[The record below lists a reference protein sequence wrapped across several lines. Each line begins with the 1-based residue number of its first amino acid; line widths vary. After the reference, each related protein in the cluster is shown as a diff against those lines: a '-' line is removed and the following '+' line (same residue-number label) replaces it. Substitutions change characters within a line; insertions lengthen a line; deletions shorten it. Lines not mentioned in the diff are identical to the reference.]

1 MGRYESKPSHPKY
14 PCGAGWSRLYWFS
27 WVQAASLRT
36 CRRES
41 DVAVPDAEIHA
52 PQREAAIFYGMF
64 LRGRPIESL
73 RQEID
78 VSAKLYHKWM
88 RAREYDRTF
97 RENLR
102 RMYIYR
108 KQVLA
113 IFESLVTS
121 DQCAK
126 NWQ

>member
-1 MGRYESKPSHPKY
+1 MRVEV
-14 PCGAGWSRLYWFS
+14 A
-27 WVQAASLRT
+27 QQ
-36 CRRES
+36 
-41 DVAVPDAEIHA
+41 DVEFHS

-64 LRGRPIESL
+64 LRGHSAEEL

-78 VSAKLYHKWM
+78 IPRKVFTKWM
-88 RAREYDRTF
+88 RAREFDMTF

-102 RMYIYR
+102 RIYTYR

-113 IFESLVTS
+113 IFDSLVTS
-121 DQCAK
+121 DKSNQ

>member
-1 MGRYESKPSHPKY
+1 MPALE
-14 PCGAGWSRLYWFS
+14 
-27 WVQAASLRT
+27 
-36 CRRES
+36 
-41 DVAVPDAEIHA
+41 AEMHA

-64 LRGRPIESL
+64 LRGRPVESL

-78 VSAKLYHKWM
+78 VSPKQYHRWM
-88 RAREYDRTF
+88 RAREYDKSF

-102 RMYIYR
+102 RMYVYR

-121 DQCAK
+121 DQSAH

>member
-1 MGRYESKPSHPKY
+1 M
-14 PCGAGWSRLYWFS
+14 AL
-27 WVQAASLRT
+27 L
-36 CRRES
+36 
-41 DVAVPDAEIHA
+41 DVEMHA

-64 LRGRPIESL
+64 LRGCPIESL

-78 VSAKLYHKWM
+78 VSPKLYHKWM
-88 RAREYDRTF
+88 RAREYDQTF

-102 RMYIYR
+102 RMYVYR

-121 DQCAK
+121 DQSARS
-126 NWQ
+126 WH

>member
-1 MGRYESKPSHPKY
+1 MRVE
-14 PCGAGWSRLYWFS
+14 
-27 WVQAASLRT
+27 
-36 CRRES
+36 
-41 DVAVPDAEIHA
+41 VAQQDAEFHS

-64 LRGRPIESL
+64 LRGHSAEEL

-78 VSAKLYHKWM
+78 IPRKVFAKWM
-88 RAREYDRTF
+88 RAREFDMTF

-102 RMYIYR
+102 RIYTYR

-113 IFESLVTS
+113 IFDSLVTS
-121 DQCAK
+121 DKTNQ

>member
-1 MGRYESKPSHPKY
+1 M
-14 PCGAGWSRLYWFS
+14 AVL
-27 WVQAASLRT
+27 
-36 CRRES
+36 
-41 DVAVPDAEIHA
+41 DVEMHA
-52 PQREAAIFYGMF
+52 PQREAAMFYGMF

-78 VSAKLYHKWM
+78 VSPKLYHKWM
-88 RAREYDRTF
+88 RAREYDKTF

-102 RMYIYR
+102 RMYTYR

-121 DQCAK
+121 DRTAQS
-126 NWQ
+126 WQ

>member
-1 MGRYESKPSHPKY
+1 MPALE
-14 PCGAGWSRLYWFS
+14 
-27 WVQAASLRT
+27 
-36 CRRES
+36 
-41 DVAVPDAEIHA
+41 AEMHA

-64 LRGRPIESL
+64 LRGRPVESL

-78 VSAKLYHKWM
+78 VSPKLYHRWM
-88 RAREYDRTF
+88 RAREYDKSF

-102 RMYIYR
+102 RMYVYR

-121 DQCAK
+121 DQSAR

>member
-1 MGRYESKPSHPKY
+1 MRVEV
-14 PCGAGWSRLYWFS
+14 A
-27 WVQAASLRT
+27 QQ
-36 CRRES
+36 
-41 DVAVPDAEIHA
+41 DVEFHS

-64 LRGRPIESL
+64 LRGHSAEEL

-78 VSAKLYHKWM
+78 IPRKVFTKWM
-88 RAREYDRTF
+88 RAREFDITF

-102 RMYIYR
+102 RIYTYR

-113 IFESLVTS
+113 IFDSLVTS
-121 DQCAK
+121 DKSNQ

>member
-1 MGRYESKPSHPKY
+1 M
-14 PCGAGWSRLYWFS
+14 AVL
-27 WVQAASLRT
+27 
-36 CRRES
+36 
-41 DVAVPDAEIHA
+41 DVEMHA
-52 PQREAAIFYGMF
+52 PQREAAMFYGMF

-78 VSAKLYHKWM
+78 VSPKLYHKWM
-88 RAREYDRTF
+88 RAREYDKTF

-102 RMYIYR
+102 RMYTYR

-121 DQCAK
+121 DRTAQG
-126 NWQ
+126 WQ